1 MKKFFKWFIIVTSL
15 LFVVGVSGFAFYIN
29 NKLKT
34 LPPIDTVYLNTYGV
48 TTITDKNGDIIYAD
62 TEKVAQPAKLDELPE
77 LYTKGLIAVEDA
89 DFWNSSGWSL
99 KGTLQGVLGRRG
111 GSTIEQQLIKNTYY
125 NGGRGYD
132 TITRKVH
139 ELFLAIQM
147 DHNLSKDEILTY
159 YINKLELGE
168 GTVGAKAA
176 MRVYFN
182 KSPEQLSEKT
192 PENIAQLAYIAGLGQ
207 APTTYDLYNG
217 DDGLDR
223 KNLIL
228 SIWENAGLIT
238 TEEKD
243 SAKAVDLKSTLAERY
258 HYQTEQK
265 KINDTYREYT
275 QEVLNEARDLG
286 YDLSKTTLSIKSY
299 LDKDVYNAI
308 RDKVMSAEYLDDN
321 QQVGVAVIDTDGI
334 VVGMVG
340 GRGQSDWNHAT
351 QTTRSSGSSMK
362 PFTAYGPL
370 FQYFGDKYNTASRFD
385 SSNYTYPGTSYV
397 MRNFAGATY
406 GMVDA
411 QQSLRWSL
419 NTPVARIDDQILG
432 SARMKTFLSGLG
444 LDTKDSY
451 SANDGIGLNISPLQS
466 AAAYNAINSKGV
478 YTKPRFI
485 DSITFVDGTTK
496 KVDPERKQ
504 AMNESV
510 AYVLTQMLRGV
521 PKQGIGSA
529 FYADI
534 PSYSGY
540 AGKTGSVAFESG
552 VNNNTPYG
560 VGGSDV
566 WYASITNGGCAVT
579 VWMGYDEPNTSP
591 QIPDSFKGQQK
602 LGKTLQLYLN
612 GDRSVSNWERPST
625 VTQLS
630 GSDLSAHYAVT
641 DAGDISSNIGASV
654 PDLTTFPNIKGL
666 VPQIKVDANW
676 FDKVGTADK
685 RGYGLYQQSPDD
697 FENDGILKDSVY
709 KYITGKEGN

>member
-286 YDLSKTTLSIKSY
+286 YDLSKTTLSIRWYCS
-299 LDKDVYNAI
+299 
-308 RDKVMSAEYLDDN
+308 
-321 QQVGVAVIDTDGI
+321 
-334 VVGMVG
+334 
-340 GRGQSDWNHAT
+340 W
-351 QTTRSSGSSMK
+351 
-362 PFTAYGPL
+362 YG
-370 FQYFGDKYNTASRFD
+370 
-385 SSNYTYPGTSYV
+385 
-397 MRNFAGATY
+397 
-406 GMVDA
+406 
-411 QQSLRWSL
+411 RWSWSIRL
-419 NTPVARIDDQILG
+419 EPRNTDNSFIRFFYEAI
-432 SARMKTFLSGLG
+432 
-444 LDTKDSY
+444 Y
-451 SANDGIGLNISPLQS
+451 SIW
-466 AAAYNAINSKGV
+466 
-478 YTKPRFI
+478 
-485 DSITFVDGTTK
+485 TTI
-496 KVDPERKQ
+496 PIF
-504 AMNESV
+504 
-510 AYVLTQMLRGV
+510 RG
-521 PKQGIGSA
+521 
-529 FYADI
+529 
-534 PSYSGY
+534 
-540 AGKTGSVAFESG
+540 
-552 VNNNTPYG
+552 
-560 VGGSDV
+560 
-566 WYASITNGGCAVT
+566 
-579 VWMGYDEPNTSP
+579 
-591 QIPDSFKGQQK
+591 
-602 LGKTLQLYLN
+602 
-612 GDRSVSNWERPST
+612 
-625 VTQLS
+625 
-630 GSDLSAHYAVT
+630 
-641 DAGDISSNIGASV
+641 
-654 PDLTTFPNIKGL
+654 
-666 VPQIKVDANW
+666 
-676 FDKVGTADK
+676 
-685 RGYGLYQQSPDD
+685 
-697 FENDGILKDSVY
+697 
-709 KYITGKEGN
+709 